1 MDEVVLAQIEE
12 LESQIRAC
20 KQILDNTDYQA
31 IKYAEGLLT
40 DDEFADMKAIRE
52 EMRANIN
59 TYEAQYGVWRRFSSI
74 NLLHFFCLFL

>member
-12 LESQIRAC
+12 LESQIRAY

-59 TYEAQYGVWRRFSSI
+59 TYEAQIEVLSE
-74 NLLHFFCLFL
+74 

>member
-12 LESQIRAC
+12 LESQIRAY

-40 DDEFADMKAIRE
+40 DDEFADMKAFRE

-59 TYEAQYGVWRRFSSI
+59 TYEAQIEVLSE
-74 NLLHFFCLFL
+74 

>member
-59 TYEAQYGVWRRFSSI
+59 AYEAQIEVLSE
-74 NLLHFFCLFL
+74 